1 MTMLDQSAAWRS
13 RREQAFAA
21 EAPHSLGALLER
33 AARDYGDTT
42 AIDLF
47 ERGTSLSFSQWDDKS
62 RRLASGLRDLGIER
76 GMHVGVLLQNVVE
89 FPVTWLALARMG
101 AVMVPMNPRYTSTEL
116 NYVITDAE
124 IRHLVIGFESVE
136 KIDEVRR
143 LWPQTDLD
151 TVMVVGDG
159 ELPEDYTGWN
169 GVLESG
175 SPDFVPSHR
184 VEPSDLA
191 SIQYTSGT
199 TGFPKGCM
207 QSHRFWLVCGFNQ
220 HVMPEVFTT
229 GSILGESPFFYLD
242 ALLMTARSLFQGAT
256 LLQAERMSLHK
267 HHGRLVDTQCECA
280 FAPVLSDEP
289 GPEEREHSIKMFICV
304 AGSPQENAEI
314 ERRYG
319 APVRELF
326 GMTEIGI
333 ALGVPYH
340 IDDPAIIG
348 TCGVP
353 YPLYEAKVM
362 DAAGQTCPNET
373 PGELWIRGPGIM
385 EGYWNKPEVNAR
397 SFSDGWFRTGD
408 IFTRTTAGYFRYVG
422 RFKDMIKRSGE
433 NISAVEVET
442 VMRQFR
448 QIEEIAVIP
457 VKHRVRGEEV
467 KAFITLDP
475 KVSVATFDYAALHA
489 HCTEHLASFKIPRYI
504 EIIEAFDHTPS
515 AKIKKNDLIASNSL
529 KGDWDYTTNARVEVE
544 VT

>member
-13 RREQAFAA
+13 QREQAFAIQ
-21 EAPHSLGALLER
+21 APPSLGALLER
-33 AARDYGDTT
+33 AARDHGNAT

-47 ERGTSLSFSQWDDKS
+47 ERGTRLSFAEWDDKS

-76 GMHVGVLLQNVVE
+76 GMHVGVLLENVVE

-101 AVMVPMNPRYTSTEL
+101 AVMVPINPRYTPTEL
-116 NYVITDAE
+116 NYVITDAQ
-124 IRHLVIGFESVE
+124 IGHLVIGLESVE
-136 KIDEVRR
+136 KIDEVRQH
-143 LWPQTDLD
+143 WPQTAPD
-151 TVMVVGDG
+151 TVMVVGDDK
-159 ELPEDYTGWN
+159 LPRGYTGWN
-169 GVLESG
+169 TVLEIG

-184 VEPSDLA
+184 VKQSDLA

-220 HVMPEVFTT
+220 HVMPEVFST

-242 ALLMTARSLFQGAT
+242 ALLMTARSLFQGVA
-256 LLQAERMSLHK
+256 LFQAERMSLRK
-267 HHGRLVDTQCECA
+267 HHGRLIDTQCECA
-280 FAPVLSDEP
+280 FSPVLGDEP
-289 GPEEREHSIKMFICV
+289 GPEEREHNIKMFICV

-319 APVRELF
+319 APVRELY

-333 ALGVPYH
+333 ALGVPYRV
-340 IDDPAIIG
+340 DDPAIIG

-353 YPLYEAKVM
+353 YPLYEAKVV
-362 DAAGQTCPNET
+362 DEAGQTCPSEA

-385 EGYWNKPEVNAR
+385 EGYWNKPEANAR

-408 IFTRTTAGYFRYVG
+408 IFTRTKGGHFRYVG

-442 VMRQFR
+442 VTRQFPG
-448 QIEEIAVIP
+448 IEEVAVIP
-457 VKHRVRGEEV
+457 VKHRLRGEEV
-467 KAFITLDP
+467 KAFITLHP
-475 KVSVATFDYAALHA
+475 KASVAGFDYVALHA
-489 HCTEHLASFKIPRYI
+489 HCTEHLALFKIPRYV

-515 AKIKKNDLIASNSL
+515 AKIKKNDLITNNRLAGN
-529 KGDWDYTTNARVEVE
+529 WDYTIGAPVEG
-544 VT
+544 